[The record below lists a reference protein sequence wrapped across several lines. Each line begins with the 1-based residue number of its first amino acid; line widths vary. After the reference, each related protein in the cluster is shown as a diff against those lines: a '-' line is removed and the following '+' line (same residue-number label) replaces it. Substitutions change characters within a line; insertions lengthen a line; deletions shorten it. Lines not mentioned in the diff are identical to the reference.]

1 MGTVGDHAQA
11 FGAEGENLRIIAR
24 GTVFAGEADT
34 ERQSCAFPG
43 IAVLP
48 GGRWIC
54 GFRAAP
60 TKESTVGQHALVTWS
75 DDEGRTW
82 SDPVRPFDPTAIDGR
97 PGLFRAAY
105 PTALGG
111 DRVLATL
118 YRVDHS
124 DPSLPFFNEETE
136 GLLDSRIFLAQSS
149 DGGRTWADP
158 ALVDTAPFNIPT
170 PITGPVLVLPSG
182 EWACQFELNKPYF
195 DTSEWRHSSVLMF
208 SRDDGKT
215 WPSHKIVSSDPENR
229 IFYWDQRPGVL
240 ADGTI
245 LVLFWTFDR
254 KAAAYLNIHARSS
267 EDGGRTWSDI
277 WDVGVPGQPAAPVS
291 LRDGRIAMVYVDR
304 TASPVIKLRISSD
317 RGRTW
322 PSETEMIV
330 YQAEVASQTRAKS
343 TMQDAWAE
351 MGKFS
356 IGLPATAS
364 LPDGDILVV
373 YYAGPATDHTDIRW
387 VCVSQRG

>member
-1 MGTVGDHAQA
+1 M
-11 FGAEGENLRIIAR
+11 
-24 GTVFAGEADT
+24 
-34 ERQSCAFPG
+34 
-43 IAVLP
+43 
-48 GGRWIC
+48 
-54 GFRAAP
+54 
-60 TKESTVGQHALVTWS
+60 
-75 DDEGRTW
+75 W
-82 SDPVRPFDPTAIDGR
+82 SDPVRPFDPPAIDGR

-118 YRVDHS
+118 YWVDHS

-149 DGGRTWADP
+149 DGGLTWADP

-182 EWACQFELNKPYF
+182 EWACQFELNKPYY
-195 DTSEWRHSSVLMF
+195 DRSEWRHSSVLMF
-208 SRDDGKT
+208 SRDEGKT
-215 WPSHKIVSSDPENR
+215 WPSHAIVSSDPENR

-245 LVLFWTFDR
+245 LDVFWTFDR

-267 EDGGRTWSDI
+267 ADGGRTWSDL
-277 WDVGVPGQPAAPVS
+277 WDTGVPGQPAAPVS
-291 LRDGRIAMVYVDR
+291 LPDGRIAMVYVDR
-304 TASPVIKLRISSD
+304 TASPVIKLRVSKD

-322 PSETEMIV
+322 PNETEMIV
-330 YQAEVASQTRAKS
+330 YQAEVASQTKAKS

-356 IGLPATAS
+356 VGLPATAP
-364 LPDGDILVV
+364 LPDGDVLVV
-373 YYAGPATDHTDIRW
+373 YYAGPATDQTDIQWAR
-387 VCVSQRG
+387 VSQRV